1 MFLQASERLFPR
13 EGSGDQDLL
22 QRCPVPLSEHS
33 GFGIWFCPNMWSFTA
48 MWPGRLCSLCPHSRR
63 PQLSP
68 GLCSCAVPAALTSLP
83 LSIGNVIQKKKGDFF
98 FFFFHKCMDFSV
110 TPAVNKGRKL
120 LWNRPKRCG
129 FCVWNAAVPAAARG
143 PQSCLCSCVSANQ
156 CWPGCQPFPNVCAL
170 SNKTREFSLILQS
183 VFHLHYFSGQSSI
196 G

>member
-33 GFGIWFCPNMWSFTA
+33 DFGIWFCPNMWSFTA
-48 MWPGRLCSLCPHSRR
+48 NWPGWLCSLCPHGWR

-83 LSIGNVIQKKKGDFF
+83 LSIGNVIQKKKGDFY
-98 FFFFHKCMDFSV
+98 FFHKCTDFSV
-110 TPAVNKGRKL
+110 APAVNKGRKL
-120 LWNRPKRCG
+120 LRNRPKRCG
-129 FCVWNAAVPAAARG
+129 LCVWNAAVPAAARG
-143 PQSCLCSCVSANQ
+143 PRSCLCSCTSAN
-156 CWPGCQPFPNVCAL
+156 QPFPNVRAL
-170 SNKTREFSLILQS
+170 SNKNSEFWWILQS
-183 VFHLHYFSGQSSI
+183 VCHLHYFSGRSSI